1 MHLAGAM
8 FIGHARPLSSWCVS
22 AMQQAHAHANAIAA
36 HPHRHC
42 LAILVEHLEVERLRI
57 LETELEHLTNLHTT
71 LEAERA

>member
-1 MHLAGAM
+1 MVRLGDAGK
-8 FIGHARPLSSWCVS
+8 HT
-22 AMQQAHAHANAIAA
+22 AHANAIAA